1 MKEHHVRFEPLST
14 GQLDWKNNP
23 VAATILTRACMNNV
37 LCEQTGR
44 RWLCWIRRCGVSSFF
59 AVLWWKFVPRVR
71 CPHPRFPPHSCTAN
85 LFGFNQSASW
95 LTILFALPFSYVPS
109 VSYLSVFSSLLSLPT
124 QHFNSLPPT
133 LSSYLSTCPVFPCLR
148 FSICMLMF
156 CCTIWRTLAHAPYS
170 LHVGWSH
177 GFQSLSVRNGQQA

>member
-1 MKEHHVRFEPLST
+1 MFKKSQMKPTMAIWPFVSQQRISKNRSQLMKEHHVRFEPLST

-23 VAATILTRACMNNV
+23 VAATILTRAYRNNV

-71 CPHPRFPPHSCTAN
+71 CPYPRFPPHSCTAN

-133 LSSYLSTCPVFPCLR
+133 LSSYLSTCLFFHASVFPFAC
-148 FSICMLMF
+148 
-156 CCTIWRTLAHAPYS
+156 
-170 LHVGWSH
+170 
-177 GFQSLSVRNGQQA
+177 